1 MVAVH
6 SAQWLYHLY
15 RIFAFL
21 DHVKEGVDIGRD
33 YNVSKWADIMILAC
47 DSNRFNRV
55 KQFLKDENLQ
65 RILKSLFLVTD
76 ACLVWAPC

>member
-1 MVAVH
+1 MPPTLLIIGG
-6 SAQWLYHLY
+6 STQQWLFHPF

-33 YNVSKWADIMILAC
+33 YKVSKWADIMILAR

-55 KQFLKDENLQ
+55 
-65 RILKSLFLVTD
+65 
-76 ACLVWAPC
+76 